1 MVSFFSRPIFFRS
14 LWSWAESFDLS
25 QLEILAFSMSSSVP
39 GARFLHCLVRGAM
52 EGSSAEKQG
61 EEGQCVREE
70 LEKQQWW
77 REREELCGVAK
88 GMNEE

>member
-1 MVSFFSRPIFFRS
+1 
-14 LWSWAESFDLS
+14 
-25 QLEILAFSMSSSVP
+25 
-39 GARFLHCLVRGAM
+39 M

-77 REREELCGVAK
+77 REREELCGAAK

>member
-1 MVSFFSRPIFFRS
+1 
-14 LWSWAESFDLS
+14 
-25 QLEILAFSMSSSVP
+25 
-39 GARFLHCLVRGAM
+39 M

-77 REREELCGVAK
+77 REREELCGAAK
-88 GMNEE
+88 GITEDKGPIYRKKMMHSTIG